1 MRLSSCLLIF
11 LCLTPLTALPVR
23 PIPRLMPRHASP
35 WIRMNQRAG
44 LIFAGNVLRIR
55 RVPATHL
62 RDVETVEISFQVEQA
77 VRGTHNGQTLIIR
90 EWAGLWA
97 SRPRYRVGER
107 AVLFLYPASRLGL
120 TSPVGGDTGRF
131 AVDPQGRVVL
141 TPAQA
146 AWLDG
151 GRVLPALRVK
161 DALPL
166 REFLRQ
172 VRSAP
177 GGQP

>member
-11 LCLTPLTALPVR
+11 LWLTPLTALPVR
-23 PIPRLMPRHASP
+23 PIPRPLPRHASP

-55 RVPATHL
+55 RVPSTHL
-62 RDVETVEISFQVEQA
+62 RDVETVEISFHVEQA
-77 VRGTHNGQTLIIR
+77 VRGTYNGQTLIIR

-97 SRPRYRVGER
+97 VQPRYRVGER

-120 TSPVGGDTGRF
+120 TSPVGGNTGRF
-131 AVDPQGRVVL
+131 SVDPQGRVVL

-146 AWLDG
+146 AWLG
-151 GRVLPALRVK
+151 GDRVLLAATVK
-161 DALPL
+161 GGIPL

-172 VRSAP
+172 VRSAA
-177 GGQP
+177 GGHP

>member
-11 LCLTPLTALPVR
+11 LWFTPLTALPVQPVAR
-23 PIPRLMPRHASP
+23 PLPRHASP

-55 RVPATHL
+55 RVPSTHL
-62 RDVETVEISFQVEQA
+62 RDVETVEISFHVEQA
-77 VRGTHNGQTLIIR
+77 VRGTHNGQTLVIR

-97 SRPRYRVGER
+97 AQPRYRVGER

-120 TSPVGGDTGRF
+120 TSPVGGNTGRF
-131 AVDPQGRVVL
+131 SVDPQGGVRF
-141 TPAQA
+141 TPAQS

-151 GRVLPALRVK
+151 DRVLPAVRVR
-161 DALPL
+161 DGFPL

-172 VRSAP
+172 VRGAA